1 MRGSLA
7 ILIVLLLIVSP
18 VSARRVAAGNIS
30 PSNQV
35 KVTYTITIDNE
46 SRELIVDAEIPLYR
60 DSTRLEVNWLPPGAS
75 IELKSYEGCRV
86 SQDWTVK
93 RVSDICKVRYV
104 VHYDFYEILNQ
115 HSTTPGI
122 TEGFAAIG
130 LENIL
135 AYYPD
140 LLDERAE
147 IMFVLPNGWELCT
160 SIKPEANNTI
170 TAELRR
176 FLRMNVIAGKVT
188 YKYSIPSNGKIY
200 TYVLFEKPHR
210 PIYSRGFNQVPLIT
224 RDVLLDEEAR
234 ESLNEVIFYTQRLE
248 ELFGYPS
255 PERFT
260 ITGLAHVTPHWNGF
274 WHFDHDI
281 RQDHIAHHIVHTWT
295 SVLYIHS
302 YSEDPRK
309 TLGLNEGL
317 PMYYSFTLAYEY
329 TKERRYLGH
338 HYMYYLLY
346 MRGGR
351 DRLKRWSSEDEY
363 VEKVS
368 TYLYGYIIAVY
379 LERQLNEVGKTLADA
394 YAEALSRYQYT
405 GISLDDFLDIVEEM
419 GADIDRDAIYSFDLD
434 VYEYEREHYFDDF
447 EDTVK
452 FFVLNHEMPPAI
464 FYAFIDIE
472 ANRGNPEHTPYLP
485 TPYVEDEL
493 ASQSFRNF
501 VKELQ
506 TRKNVS
512 KEEFL
517 NLLTEYG
524 GKSDFF
530 EFYSNHTSVPP
541 TMESIN
547 YWLSGDY
554 SRLIRKISY
563 AMSLMK
569 RLQDIGIDVSKE
581 KQLINEAFRYALHDK
596 YSEANELVTA
606 VLEDIHKKYATD
618 RDKDEIP
625 DFIEAVHGTSSTN
638 SDSDGDGIPDE
649 LDLGMSLDG
658 SLWDWNKLYVEVEG
672 VKNIKWARAFKSNGT
687 TWIAIKLSKPAYEF
701 VDKRLRIHLGDI
713 EYPIFAEYSF
723 WGRKLTYPA
732 FDGNIFKYSMILN
745 DTIELAIPDVS
756 FWEKYGMK
764 LHPIKIGLD
773 DEYIHISE
781 VPDNTV
787 SNATVVYGFNRV
799 DKEYA
804 EMMTHKRNIT
814 LTDDANF
821 AKPSGKLLVLV
832 GGPLANSLTRQYMVD
847 FRIFPHIVTNE
858 WPGKHKG
865 VIMATIHNGRVIVI
879 LAGSDRLGTK
889 AAVET
894 FLKLGYIPSTP
905 ILVEYSETGS
915 KVIRILR

>member
-1 MRGSLA
+1 MKRSLA
-7 ILIVLLLIVSP
+7 ILIVLLLVMSP
-18 VSARRVAAGNIS
+18 VSVLHVRAENVS
-30 PSNQV
+30 SSNQA
-35 KVTYTITIDNE
+35 KVRYTITIDNE
-46 SRELIVDAEIPLYR
+46 SRKLIVDAEIPLYR
-60 DSTRLEVNWLPPGAS
+60 DSTRLKVSWLPPGTS

-86 SQDWTVK
+86 SQDWTVE

-104 VHYDFYEILNQ
+104 VYYDFYEILKQ
-115 HSTTPGI
+115 YHKHPGI

-130 LENIL
+130 LEHIL

-147 IMFVLPNGWELCT
+147 VKFILPDGWELYT
-160 SIKPEANNTI
+160 PIKPEANNAI

-176 FLRMNVIAGKVT
+176 FLRMNVVAGKVT
-188 YKYSIPSNGKIY
+188 YKYLTTSNGRIY
-200 TYVLFEKPHR
+200 TYVLFEKPQT
-210 PIYSRGFNQVPLIT
+210 PIHNRILAQVPLIT
-224 RDVLLDEEAR
+224 RDVLLDEDAR

-255 PERFT
+255 PESFT
-260 ITGLAHVTPHWNGF
+260 ITGLAHITPNWMGF
-274 WHFDHDI
+274 WHFDHDV
-281 RQDHIAHHIVHTWT
+281 RQDHIAHHIVHSWE
-295 SVLYIHS
+295 SVLYIQT
-302 YSEDPRK
+302 YSRDPRQF
-309 TLGLNEGL
+309 LGLTEGF

-363 VEKVS
+363 VEKVR
-368 TYLYGYIIAVY
+368 TYLYEYVIAVY
-379 LERQLNEVGKTLADA
+379 LEIQLNKVGKTLADA
-394 YAEALSRYQYT
+394 YAEALSRYPYT
-405 GISLDDFLDIVEEM
+405 EISLDDFLDIVEEM
-419 GADIDRDAIYSFDLD
+419 GADIDRDAIYGFDLD
-434 VYEYEREHYFDDF
+434 VYDYEREHYFDDF

-472 ANRGNPEHTPYLP
+472 ANRGNPENTPYLP
-485 TPYVEDEL
+485 TPYVEEWFV
-493 ASQSFRNF
+493 SQAFKDF
-501 VKELQ
+501 VKELRM
-506 TRKNVS
+506 RKNVS

-517 NLLTEYG
+517 NLLTKYG

-530 EFYSNHTSVPP
+530 KFYSNHTSVPP
-541 TMESIN
+541 TTESIN

-563 AMSLMK
+563 SMSLTE

-581 KQLINEAFRYALHDK
+581 KQLINEAFEYALHDK

-606 VLEDIHKKYATD
+606 VLTDIHKKYAID
-618 RDKDEIP
+618 KDKDEIP
-625 DFIEAVHGTSSTN
+625 DFIEEVVYDASSTT
-638 SDSDGDGIPDE
+638 SDSDGDSIPDK

-658 SLWDWNKLYVEVEG
+658 SLWDWNKLYIEGEG
-672 VKNIKWARAFKSNGT
+672 VKNIKWVRAFKLNGT

-701 VDKRLRIHLGDI
+701 VDKRLRIHMGDI
-713 EYPIFAEYSF
+713 EYPIFTEYPF
-723 WGRKLTYPA
+723 WGRELTYNSYG
-732 FDGNIFKYSMILN
+732 DIFKYSMILN

-804 EMMTHKRNIT
+804 EIMTQRNIA
-814 LTDDANF
+814 LTDDASF
-821 AKPSGKLLVLV
+821 AEPSGRLLVLV
-832 GGPLANSLTRQYMVD
+832 GGPLANSLTRHYMVD
-847 FRIFPHIVTNE
+847 SRIFPYVVTNE

-865 VIMATIHNGRVIVI
+865 LIMATIYNGRVIVI
-879 LAGSDRLGTK
+879 LAGSDRFGTK
-889 AAVET
+889 AAVEI

-905 ILVEYSETGS
+905 ILVEYSDTGS
-915 KVIRILR
+915 KVIELLG